1 MADITVLER
10 DMEHRWRVV
19 MHFPVPAGN
28 NDAGLPWRTAL
39 IRSGIGGTT
48 ILPDGDGTLGTI
60 DPDDKLLIESG
71 ALLEHVES
79 VRLGSGNPQAAAE
92 ELYNSRKSEKA
103 AQLQAR
109 LNQYGRN
116 VAVP

>member
-28 NDAGLPWRTAL
+28 NAAGLPWRTAL
-39 IRSGIGGTT
+39 VRSGIGGTT

-60 DPDDKLLIESG
+60 SAIDGAKIVSG
-71 ALLEHVES
+71 ELLEHVES
-79 VRLGSGNPQAAAE
+79 VRLGAGNVQAAAE
-92 ELYNSRKSEKA
+92 ELYNSRKALKQE
-103 AQLQAR
+103 QLQAR

-116 VAVP
+116 VDIP

>member
-19 MHFPVPAGN
+19 MHFPVPAGVN
-28 NDAGLPWRTAL
+28 AAGLPWRTAL
-39 IRSGIGGTT
+39 VRSGMGGTT
-48 ILPDGDGTLGTI
+48 ILPDGPGTGGTI
-60 DPDDKLLIESG
+60 SDDDKMKIESG
-71 ALLEHVES
+71 ELLEYVET

-92 ELYNSRKSEKA
+92 EIYNSRKALKQE
-103 AQLQAR
+103 QLQAR

-116 VAVP
+116 VDIP

>member
-10 DMEHRWRVV
+10 NNDNRWRVV
-19 MHFPVPAGN
+19 MHFPVPAGIN
-28 NDAGLPWRTAL
+28 AASVTWRDAL
-39 IRSGIGGTT
+39 IASGIGGTT
-48 ILPDGDGTLGTI
+48 ILPDGDGTGGTI
-60 DPDDKLLIESG
+60 NAADKVLIESG

-79 VRLGSGNPQAAAE
+79 VRLGSGNPVSAAE
-92 ELYNSRKSEKA
+92 ELYNSRKADKT

-109 LNQYGRN
+109 LNQYGRS